1 MSSIAPNSLCS
12 VSGRRLRW
20 RRGKNLAGLIGKLL
34 QALLQALASPFTGLG
49 HDFLFDFDQAG

>member
-1 MSSIAPNSLCS
+1 MSSIAPQLA
-12 VSGRRLRW
+12 VQRQRAAFALAEEEH
-20 RRGKNLAGLIGKLL
+20 AGLIGKLL